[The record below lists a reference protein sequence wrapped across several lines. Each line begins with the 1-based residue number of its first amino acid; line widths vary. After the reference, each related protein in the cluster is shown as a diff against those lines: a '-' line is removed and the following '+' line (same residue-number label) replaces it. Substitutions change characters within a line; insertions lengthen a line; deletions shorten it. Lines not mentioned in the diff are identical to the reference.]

1 MDRLHRLMGIVLW
14 ITRYPQDKSQRLGV
28 LSLREERR
36 TLRLRRLY
44 HVRATWML
52 ADMLTKATGVDP
64 RSLLDTMII
73 LSIVALA
80 AIGFVVGIKEMI
92 TDLSKL
98 RRAKV

>member
-1 MDRLHRLMGIVLW
+1 MPDW
-14 ITRYPQDKSQRLGV
+14 IDS
-28 LSLREERR
+28 
-36 TLRLRRLY
+36 
-44 HVRATWML
+44 
-52 ADMLTKATGVDP
+52 

-73 LSIVALA
+73 MSIVALA

>member
-1 MDRLHRLMGIVLW
+1 MN
-14 ITRYPQDKSQRLGV
+14 
-28 LSLREERR
+28 
-36 TLRLRRLY
+36 
-44 HVRATWML
+44 VRATYWDFIRLWLIRDQPTVHAMT
-52 ADMLTKATGVDP
+52 DWIDP
-64 RSLLDTMII
+64 LSLLDTVII